1 MGTDKYRNGSFTL
14 PGEAGYE
21 ELTLKLAERW
31 GADVIR
37 DSDGTQLSE
46 QIFKSGYDIYSTI
59 CLIRA
64 DNEFAKANPDKLQ
77 QTYLMSKPMVAE
89 GEWVTI
95 NLLDSYYK
103 EQFRVNFDDDPKE
116 FWQVFD
122 RTTNTE
128 VPLSDWTYDAGAG
141 TVTVNNVQKWHRYT
155 VNFLAY
161 RIWEEISA
169 YNHRTNDWGDREHLM
184 PVDPIHPEVQSHLLN
199 YLEQWLKEHEHTK
212 VVRFTSLFY
221 NFFWLWSDDPKRPYI
236 VNDWG
241 AYGFSVSAYA
251 IRLFEKQYG
260 YRPTSEDFVTNGLYN
275 SSYLPPSDVYRDW
288 MEFIHNFVVDFGKRC
303 VELVHKYGKKAYV
316 FYNDHWV
323 GMEPTLERFEEFNF
337 DGIIDGIF
345 NGFEARKV
353 AETPHV
359 QVRELRLHP
368 YFFPTGVNGAPSFLE
383 GGNPTLECQTYWVD
397 IRRALLRA
405 GVDRIGFGGY
415 LHLVERK
422 PDFVDYVENLAR
434 EFRMLKEMHENDEP
448 YSADFSAA
456 ILTAWGN
463 MRAWGCRGHF
473 NRGNFY
479 NEVMESISGLPV
491 KVRFISFIDI
501 VEKGIPEDVKVIIN
515 AGRLDDAWSG
525 GWNWKNPVVIERIT
539 EWVSRGGSLI
549 GVGEP
554 SALKHGIQYF
564 QLAHIFGVDRE
575 IGLSVGFD
583 KYPFEV
589 CEEHFVTADVDPDTV
604 DIGSYVDNIYILG
617 PETKVIAARDGSPII
632 TEHQFKQG
640 KALYFAGHKY
650 NAENVRLLHRAI
662 FYAAGKA
669 KDIEEWFSSNYH
681 TECAY
686 YPNHQTLVVIN
697 NSFEPQ
703 TTTVA
708 AAGGRRINV
717 ELEPAGVRF
726 IQVRP

>member
-1 MGTDKYRNGSFTL
+1 MDANKYRTGSFTL

-21 ELTLKLAERW
+21 DLTLKLAKRW

-37 DSDGTQLSE
+37 DSDGTQLSD
-46 QIFKSGYDIYSTI
+46 QIFQSGYDIYSTI
-59 CLIRA
+59 CLVRA
-64 DNEFAKANPDKLQ
+64 DNEWAKANPDKLQ
-77 QTYLMSKPMVAE
+77 QCYLMSQPVVAE
-89 GEWVTI
+89 GDSVAI

-103 EQFRVNFDDDPKE
+103 EQFKVNFTDDPKE

-122 RTTNTE
+122 RTSNTE
-128 VPLSDWTYDAGAG
+128 VPLSDWAYDANAG
-141 TVTVNNVQKWHRYT
+141 TVTVKGTQKWHRYT

-184 PVDPIHPEVQSHLLN
+184 PVDPIHPEVQEHLLK
-199 YLEQWLKEHEHTK
+199 YLERWLQEHEHTR

-241 AYGFSVSAYA
+241 AYGFSVSAHA
-251 IRLFEKQYG
+251 IRLFEMQYG
-260 YRPTSEDFVTNGLYN
+260 YRLTSEDFVTNGLHN
-275 SSYLPPSDVYRDW
+275 NSYLPPSDKYRDW
-288 MEFIHNFVVDFGKRC
+288 MEFIHNFVVDFGKKC
-303 VELVHKYGKKAYV
+303 IELVHKYGKKAYV
-316 FYNDHWV
+316 FYNDHWI
-323 GMEPTLERFEEFNF
+323 GMEPTLERFKDFNF

-368 YFFPTGVNGAPSFLE
+368 YFFPTGVNGAPSFIK
-383 GGNPTLECQTYWVD
+383 GGNPTLECQTYWID

-415 LHLVERK
+415 LHLVENH
-422 PDFVDYVENLAR
+422 PDFIAYVERLAQ
-434 EFRMLKEMHENDEP
+434 EFRMLKEMHVDDQP
-448 YSADFSAA
+448 YCADFSVA

-491 KVRFISFIDI
+491 KVKFIDFIDI
-501 VEKGIPEDVKVIIN
+501 AENGIPGDVKVIIN
-515 AGRLDDAWSG
+515 AGMLDDAWSG
-525 GWNWKNPVVIERIT
+525 GWNWQNPTVIERIT
-539 EWVSRGGSLI
+539 EWVSQGGSLI

-554 SALKHGIQYF
+554 SALKHSTQYF
-564 QLAHIFGVDRE
+564 QLAHLFGVDRE

-583 KYPFEV
+583 KYPYQV
-589 CEEHFVTADVDPDTV
+589 CGSHFITADVNPDAM
-604 DIGSYVDNIYILG
+604 DIGDYVDNIYVLG
-617 PETKVIAARDGSPII
+617 PDTKVIAARSGSPVI
-632 TEHQFKQG
+632 TEHQFNKG

-650 NAENVRLLHRAI
+650 NLENVRLLHRAI
-662 FYAAGKA
+662 FYAAGKTGEFE
-669 KDIEEWFSSNYH
+669 KWFSSNYH

-686 YPNHQTLVVIN
+686 YPNHRTLVVIN

-703 TTTVA
+703 ATTITTGDGKIIDFKLKPIGA
-708 AAGGRRINV
+708 S
-717 ELEPAGVRF
+717 F
-726 IQVRP
+726 IEI